1 MHPPKSA
8 ADVLQNQCAA
18 LADFIRQEA
27 DAIILRWAADSCAD
41 SAGSGNVVLSRFR
54 PEMAAL
60 LAAIAGHVHG
70 GEIGREQSGCEAA
83 AVNIH
88 AERCAVSHLTSGL
101 TEVQLVLTLQGLRNV
116 VLQQWTENLGDCNLS
131 VLAASLRMHQAFDN
145 AMAAAV
151 DHYCRI
157 KDRCHGLFLKTLAHD
172 LRNHLGGLE
181 LTAQIMQ
188 QNTTHAINAIH
199 KSASTISR
207 SVSKVMKVA
216 GDMHDVGNVR
226 EGLGI
231 SINPVELDAAAL
243 CRTLVDE
250 FQSRY
255 PDQAI
260 RCEAGGPLIGLFD
273 ASRIAQAFS
282 NVIGYASRHTAN
294 HAPVTVKLQG
304 TSDSI
309 VFSVRYLSNFPVLDE
324 VEALFSPMRRYAA
337 NVLAKKGP
345 VSELGM
351 PLYIAREIIIAHEG
365 EIDATADQG
374 WVTFAAR
381 LRRLADPLP

>member
-1 MHPPKSA
+1 MHPQKSA

-27 DAIILRWAADSCAD
+27 DTIILRWAADSCTD
-41 SAGSGNVVLSRFR
+41 SAGSDNVVLARFR
-54 PEMAAL
+54 PEVAAL
-60 LAAIAGHVHG
+60 LAAIADNVHHDELG
-70 GEIGREQSGCEAA
+70 LEQPGCEAA
-83 AVNIH
+83 SLGIH

-101 TEVQLVLTLQGLRNV
+101 TEVQLVLTFQGLRTV
-116 VLQQWTENLGDCNLS
+116 VMQLWAESLGDCNLS

-145 AMAAAV
+145 AMSAAV
-151 DHYCRI
+151 DHYCRV
-157 KDRCHGLFLKTLAHD
+157 KDRCHGLYLKTLAHD

-188 QNTTHAINAIH
+188 QNTVHATNALH

-216 GDMHDVGNVR
+216 EDMHDVGNVR

-231 SINPVELDAAAL
+231 LINPVGLDVAAL
-243 CRTLVDE
+243 CRTLVAE
-250 FQSRY
+250 FMARY

-260 RCEAGGPLIGLFD
+260 RFEVGGPLIGVFD

-282 NVIGYASRHTAN
+282 NVIGYASRHAAK
-294 HAPVTVKLQG
+294 HEPVTVNLQG
-304 TSDSI
+304 TPDSI
-309 VFSVRYLSNFPVLDE
+309 VFSVRYFPQFPALDQAD
-324 VEALFSPMRRYAA
+324 ALFSPMRRYAA
-337 NVLAKKGP
+337 NVLSKKGP

-365 EIDATADQG
+365 EIEARADQG
-374 WVTFAAR
+374 WMNFEAR
-381 LRRLADPLP
+381 LRRQADPCS